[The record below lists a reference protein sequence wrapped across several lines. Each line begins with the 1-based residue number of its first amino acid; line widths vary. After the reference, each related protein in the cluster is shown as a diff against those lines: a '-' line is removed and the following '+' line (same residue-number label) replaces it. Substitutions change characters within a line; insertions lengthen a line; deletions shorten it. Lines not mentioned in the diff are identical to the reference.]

1 MSDSFDLVWSPSGR
15 ILYQQAGNQNY
26 YELNPETREERLLIG
41 GKPPGWMFSPV
52 YSPDGRRVAVQWNRP
67 DRGIWVIDTET
78 GRQTLVSGTTSSMMP
93 IGWSADA
100 TAIYA
105 VEAKPSRYRGVLL
118 PLGETSTEASIVRVI
133 LDTGRVETVARV
145 PFEEIG
151 TVAMTRDAARFIV
164 SVYSSR
170 SDVWVVD
177 DFDSTLRLASRLPH
191 P

>member
-1 MSDSFDLVWSPSGR
+1 
-15 ILYQQAGNQNY
+15 
-26 YELNPETREERLLIG
+26 
-41 GKPPGWMFSPV
+41 MFSPV

-67 DRGIWVIDTET
+67 NRGIWVIDMET
-78 GRQTLVSGTTSSMMP
+78 GRQTLVYGTPLSMTP

-105 VEAKPSRYRGVLL
+105 LEAKPSRYRGVLL
-118 PLGETSTEASIVRVI
+118 PIGETSTEASIVRVT
-133 LDTGRVETVARV
+133 LDSGRVETVAAV

-151 TVAMTRDAARFIV
+151 TVAMTRDAGRFIV

-177 DFDSTLRLASRLPH
+177 DFDTAPRLASRVPA